1 MIINLGYIQIKLAG
15 ENKNLSAVAIGNE
28 KKFGDY
34 IKGRGAQQVT
44 ANRFQKTHYD
54 STGLDGIDSPDD
66 FSKSTRYFLENPKQ
80 IVNKVDSPDV
90 FLDYSINP
98 YQGCEHGCI
107 YCYARNS
114 HQYWGYS
121 SGLDFEQNIIV
132 KQNAPQLLRDF
143 FEKSS
148 WRPSTIAV
156 SGNTDC
162 YQPCESKFRLTRGLL
177 EVFLEYKNPVGII
190 TKNALIARDIDL
202 LKELASQKLVHVM
215 VSITTLDE
223 DLRRLMEPRTVSGK
237 KRLEVIH
244 TLAQNGIQCGVLV
257 APIIPGLN
265 SMEIPEIVSAAAD
278 AGASNA
284 GYTMVRLNGDVATL
298 FQNWIEKSFPDKAQK
313 VLNQIAECHGGSLN
327 DNRFGIRMKGEGQVA
342 EAIRQL
348 FKISYAKS
356 FKGKKAYTLDNTLFK
371 RPPKHGQIALF

>member
-1 MIINLGYIQIKLAG
+1 MDKD
-15 ENKNLSAVAIGNE
+15 

-34 IKGRGAQQVT
+34 IKGRGAQIVT
-44 ANRFQKTHYD
+44 ANRFLKTHYD
-54 STGLDGIDSPDD
+54 SSGLDGIDSPDD
-66 FSKSTRYFLENPKQ
+66 FSKSTRYFVENPKQ

-90 FLDYSINP
+90 FLDYSVNP

-114 HQYWGYS
+114 HQYWGFS

-132 KQNAPQLLRDF
+132 KQNAPQLLREF
-143 FEKSS
+143 FDKNS
-148 WRPSTIAV
+148 WRPATIAV

-162 YQPCESKFRLTRGLL
+162 YQPCESKFKLTRGLL

-202 LKELASQKLVHVM
+202 LKELAKDNLVHVM

-223 DLRRLMEPRTVSGK
+223 ELRRSMEPRTVSGK
-237 KRLEVIH
+237 KRLEI
-244 TLAQNGIQCGVLV
+244 LSELSENGIPCGVLV

-265 SMEIPEIVSAAAD
+265 SMEIPEILNAASQ
-278 AGASNA
+278 AGAVNA
-284 GYTMVRLNGDVATL
+284 GYTMVRLNGDIATL
-298 FQNWIEKSFPDKAQK
+298 FQDWIEKTFPDKAQK
-313 VLNQIAECHGGSLN
+313 VLSQIADCHGGSLQ
-327 DNRFGIRMKGEGQVA
+327 DNRFGIRMRGEGKVA

-356 FKGKKAYTLDNTLFK
+356 FQGKKAHTLNHSLFK
-371 RPPKHGQIALF
+371 RPPKHGQMELF